1 MHDLAR
7 AQRSV
12 LLTLLAELHDA
23 VVEEHPRVAAW
34 LRHCMFPLT
43 DGPEAFEVIADVEFD
58 EWERSGDV
66 QPLASLTPSR
76 STKDRESEFEALERC
91 VRISSASPPTSE
103 AERLRRTER
112 TLRPAGAS
120 GAAGVEAAGGG
131 GPPGS
136 PTGHA

>member
-12 LLTLLAELHDA
+12 LLTVLAELHDV

-43 DGPEAFEVIADVEFD
+43 DGAEAFEVIADVEFD

-66 QPLASLTPSR
+66 QPLASLTSDELGFLLSYLRQQANDPR
-76 STKDRESEFEALERC
+76 GLDHVVREALDSW
-91 VRISSASPPTSE
+91 I
-103 AERLRRTER
+103 AELEE
-112 TLRPAGAS
+112 
-120 GAAGVEAAGGG
+120 EAALR
-131 GPPGS
+131 GPKATP
-136 PTGHA
+136 PDLR